1 MRRVI
6 EIAELVPDDWARWRE
21 LRLLALTESPD
32 AFSSMLGTWA
42 RADEARWRA
51 RLAEVAYNIVAE
63 LDGRAVGMASGVDGD
78 EIELISLYVAPEAR
92 GKGVGD
98 ALVRAIVEWAGTRP
112 TKLRLYPDN
121 ARALALYTR
130 NGFVP
135 IGIED
140 GELAMVRR

>member
-1 MRRVI
+1 MTAVI
-6 EIAELVPDDWARWRE
+6 AIAELVPDDWARWRE

-32 AFSSMLGTWA
+32 AFSSMLGTWM

-51 RLAEVAYNIVAE
+51 RLADVAYNIVAE

-78 EIELISLYVAPEAR
+78 EVELISLYVAPDAR
-92 GKGVGD
+92 GKGIGD
-98 ALVRAIVEWAGTRP
+98 ALIEAVVAWAGMRP
-112 TKLRLYPDN
+112 TKLRVYPDN

-130 NGFVP
+130 NGFVAV
-135 IGIED
+135 GIED